1 MRVPLRWLSEW
12 IDSPGQDALV
22 ERFTSAGLEVES
34 VLQSGPDFAG
44 LLVGRVLECARHP
57 NADRL
62 SLCKVDAGAGEALE
76 IICGAPNVAA
86 GRSVALAPVGCTLP
100 GGMKIKRTKIR
111 GIASNG
117 MICSARELG
126 IGDDHEGILLLEGDF
141 APGTPLAEALP
152 GELGETVLDLEI
164 TPNRGDWLSML
175 GMAREVRAHFGGAL
189 RLPDF
194 HVQEGERPVAG
205 DIEVAIEDTAGCP
218 AYLARVVRGVSV
230 APSPPWLQKR
240 LEAAGLRSINNV
252 VDVTNLVMLEFGQP
266 LHAFDLDKLR
276 GPVCVRAGR
285 KGEAFRSLDGAQHV
299 LAGENLV
306 IGDANGAIAL
316 AGVIGGAASEVDA
329 GTVNLLLESAHF
341 APARVRRSARLCGL
355 STDASYRY
363 ERGVDPDGMARSA
376 DRAARLLVELA
387 GGEVSRGRAEAR
399 GEALP
404 RSGRIALEPAR
415 LCRLLGVELSGEQA
429 TELLE
434 RIEVSV
440 EKGEAGALHCTPP
453 AYRSDLWLPEDLIE
467 EVARIYG
474 YDNIEPTLPPARL
487 SGTHEPRLRKAR
499 DDVKQSL
506 VASGLVEVMTV
517 PWVPESDAA
526 ALRLSERD
534 PRRARVRL
542 ANPINAE
549 LPLLRGELVGSVLRT
564 AARNLKL
571 QNTRLRIFECGRVF
585 RPEAPGELPAEPVQA
600 VALLSGVAAAG
611 IAAPGEAADAAS
623 CFLQAKGAAER
634 LLGDFALDARFRAGA
649 GEAYLHPEISG
660 AFEAEGAASAPIVL
674 GEVHPETAAAFDVEE
689 AALLVI
695 DVDALCALR
704 GAPAQYREVSRYPAA
719 RRDLSLWAGEDVPV
733 GALLDA
739 IRKTGGA
746 ALHSVEFFDRYRP
759 GGREQG
765 KVSLAFHL
773 VFQRPDRTLTDAE
786 VDKAV
791 RRVVGRLE
799 QEFGAE
805 LRGGAAAKQGESS

>member
-12 IDSPGQDALV
+12 IDLPEQDALV
-22 ERFTSAGLEVES
+22 QRLTSAGLEVES
-34 VLQSGPDFAG
+34 ILQSGPDFAG
-44 LLVGRVLECARHP
+44 LRVGRVLECARHP

-62 SLCKVDAGAGEALE
+62 SLCKVEAGFDSPLE

-86 GRSVALAPVGCTLP
+86 GRLVALAPVGSELP
-100 GGMKIKRTKIR
+100 GGQKIKRSKIR
-111 GIASNG
+111 GVASNG

-126 IGDDHEGILLLEGDF
+126 IGDDHEGILLLAEGF
-141 APGTPLAEALP
+141 APGAPLADALAS
-152 GELGETVLDLEI
+152 ELGETVLDLEI

-189 RLPDF
+189 RLPDCS
-194 HVQEGERPVAG
+194 VQEGARPAEG
-205 DIEVAIEDTAGCP
+205 DIEVAVEDTAGCP

-230 APSPPWLQKR
+230 APSPPWLKKR

-285 KGEAFRSLDGAQHV
+285 RGEAFQALDGSRHE
-299 LAGENLV
+299 LSDENLV

-341 APARVRRSARLCGL
+341 APARVRRSARLRGL
-355 STDASYRY
+355 STDAGYRY
-363 ERGVDPDGMARSA
+363 ERGVDPDGMARSV
-376 DRAARLLVELA
+376 DRAARLLLELA

-399 GEALP
+399 GEALARP
-404 RSGRIALEPAR
+404 GRIALEPAR
-415 LCRLLGVELSGEQA
+415 LCRLLGVELSTERVA
-429 TELLE
+429 ELLE
-434 RIEVSV
+434 RVEVSV
-440 EKGEAGALHCTPP
+440 ETGEAGVLHCTPP
-453 AYRSDLWLPEDLIE
+453 AYRHDLWLPEDLAE

-487 SGTHEPRLRKAR
+487 AGTHEPRLRKAQG
-499 DDVKQSL
+499 DVKQSL
-506 VASGLVEVMTV
+506 VASGLTEVMTV

-526 ALRLSERD
+526 ALRLSEAD

-542 ANPINAE
+542 ANPIHAE
-549 LPLLRGELVGSVLRT
+549 LPLLRGELVGAILRT

-571 QNTRLRIFECGRVF
+571 QNTRLRIFECSRVF
-585 RPEAPGELPAEPVQA
+585 RPDAPGELPAEPLQA
-600 VALLSGVAAAG
+600 VALLAG
-611 IAAPGEAADAAS
+611 FAAPADAAS
-623 CFLQAKGAAER
+623 RFLQAKGVAER
-634 LLGDFALDARFRAGA
+634 LLGDFALAARFRAGA

-660 AFEAEGAASAPIVL
+660 AFEVEGAESAPVVL
-674 GEVHPETAAAFDVEE
+674 GEVHPETAAAFEVED
-689 AALLVI
+689 AALVVI
-695 DVDALCALR
+695 DVDALADLR
-704 GAPAQYREVSRYPAA
+704 GAPAVYREVSRYPAA
-719 RRDLSLWAGEDVPV
+719 RRDLALWVEGDVPV
-733 GALLDA
+733 GALLEA
-739 IRKTGGA
+739 IRKKGGA

-759 GGREQG
+759 GGAQRG

-773 VFQRPDRTLTDAE
+773 VFQRLDRTLTDAE

-791 RRVVGRLE
+791 RRVVKGLE

-805 LRGGAAAKQGESS
+805 LRGGAAANKGEAS